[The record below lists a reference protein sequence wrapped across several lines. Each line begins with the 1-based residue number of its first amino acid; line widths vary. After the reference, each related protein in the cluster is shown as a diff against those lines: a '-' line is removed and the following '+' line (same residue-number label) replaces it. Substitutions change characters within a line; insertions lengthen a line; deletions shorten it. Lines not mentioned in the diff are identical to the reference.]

1 MTRMTKVL
9 YTEQQRISYPVPCT
23 LPLLVSS
30 VYIRLAH
37 ARVCRRTPAYRGYKL
52 PNRIH
57 TSIARTFRSKIK
69 LHMNHDC
76 GNYFV
81 APV

>member
-52 PNRIH
+52 PNKIH
-57 TSIARTFRSKIK
+57 TSNPNIS
-69 LHMNHDC
+69 LHNQTANDY